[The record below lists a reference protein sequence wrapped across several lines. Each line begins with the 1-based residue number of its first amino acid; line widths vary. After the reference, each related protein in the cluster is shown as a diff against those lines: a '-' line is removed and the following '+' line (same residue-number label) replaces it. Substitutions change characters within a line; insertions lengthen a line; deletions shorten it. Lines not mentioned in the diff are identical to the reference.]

1 MAKVFRFGS
10 GNLYAIDNTVGAVPT
25 PVKFGTLQEVSMEF
39 SFTEKEL
46 TGQFQFPDTSARGEG
61 KISCKAKFAQIKGD
75 VLGGLFFNVTP
86 VTGQILPVSGE
97 AGTIPAASGPY
108 TITVSHA
115 AGFRTN
121 LGVILAATGTP
132 MTRVSGTPATGQYS
146 VDVAT
151 GIYTFAA
158 ADATKA
164 VLFDYLYTSALVGK
178 TITIVNQEQGVSP
191 SFMAILNGTFD
202 GKSVVQI
209 LNKCH
214 SNKLTFPYK
223 KGDYGIPEFDFS
235 AQTDDADQIG
245 VMSFP
250 E

>member
-1 MAKVFRFGS
+1 MGKVFRFGS
-10 GNLYAIDNTVGAVPT
+10 GNLYAIDRDALYPT
-25 PVKFGTLQEVSMEF
+25 PVKFGTLQEVSQEF
-39 SFTEKEL
+39 SFSDKEL
-46 TGQFQFPDTSARGEG
+46 HGQNQFPDATARAEG
-61 KISCKAKFAQIKGD
+61 KITCKAKFAQIKGD
-75 VLGGLFFNVTP
+75 VLGGLFFGVTP
-86 VTGQILPVSGE
+86 VTGQILPVIGE

-108 TITVSHA
+108 TITVAHA

-121 LGVILAATGTP
+121 LGVIWPLTGVP
-132 MTRVSGTPATGQYS
+132 LTRVTGTPATGQYS

-178 TITIVNQEQGVSP
+178 TITITNQEAGISP
-191 SFMAILNGTFD
+191 CFMAILHGTFD
-202 GKSVVQI
+202 TKSVVQI

-223 KGDYGIPEFDFS
+223 KGDFGIPEFDFS
-235 AQTDDADQIG
+235 AAADDADQVG